1 METQCHIKVNGTM
14 TNESETYR
22 HPFRAL
28 LTGYGFFGG
37 WDYAHFPA
45 SGVPEL
51 SLRGDK
57 PFTLFVTL
65 CFKNIQGGTILE
77 QKDMF
82 QLGIMDGLIY
92 VIGPDWCGIKF
103 PESTLG
109 RFTPQCWYRLGLVY
123 DGNLL
128 TVYLDG
134 VKKDTFRCK
143 PASKRTAKAEL
154 VIGEKLDAY
163 FKDFR
168 IFDRALPDEQMQQLA
183 SDGEIRPEN
192 SIAWFDFDRTGRKD
206 QSPNRVK
213 LTTKA
218 FCRIVIVKPVRQFRF
233 NINRKYD
240 NVEEM
245 ICEQFN
251 TPKPISFTGCIGSK
265 PDDDTHTQLTGIV
278 SLGTPNPVVCG
289 LEGEIVTVWE
299 SIDIAQNDD
308 M

>member
-1 METQCHIKVNGTM
+1 M

-22 HPFRAL
+22 DSFRAL

-37 WDYAHFPA
+37 WDYAHFPT
-45 SGVPEL
+45 SGVPQL

-65 CFKNIQGGTILE
+65 CFKNTQGGTILE

-82 QLGIMDGLIY
+82 RLGIMDGLVY
-92 VIGPDWCGIKF
+92 VIGLDWCGIKF

-134 VKKDTFRCK
+134 VKKDTFRCES
-143 PASKRTAKAEL
+143 ASKRTVNAEL

-163 FKDFR
+163 FKNFR
-168 IFDRALPDEQMQQLA
+168 IFDRALSDEQMQQLA
-183 SDGEIRPEN
+183 SDEEIRPEN

-206 QSPNRVK
+206 QSPNRVE

-245 ICEQFN
+245 ICERFN
-251 TPKPISFTGCIGSK
+251 SSAPLTLPAVSAANPTANSAHGSAAWFRWELPSPSCAK
-265 PDDDTHTQLTGIV
+265 SKGKSSPSGKAST
-278 SLGTPNPVVCG
+278 SLKTYQADNPTIYNVR
-289 LEGEIVTVWE
+289 
-299 SIDIAQNDD
+299 Q
-308 M
+308 

>member
-1 METQCHIKVNGTM
+1 M
-14 TNESETYR
+14 TNENETYR
-22 HPFRAL
+22 DSFKAL

-92 VIGPDWCGIKF
+92 VIGPDWCSIKF
-103 PESTLG
+103 SESTLG
-109 RFTPQCWYRLGLVY
+109 RFAPQCWYKLGLVY

-134 VKKDTFRCK
+134 VKKDSFRCK

-206 QSPNRVK
+206 QSPNRMK

-251 TPKPISFTGCIGSK
+251 MPKPISFTGCIGNGQR
-265 PDDDTHTQLTGIV
+265 TQLAGMV
-278 SLGTPNPVVCG
+278 SLGTPKPIMCKI
-289 LEGEIVTVWE
+289 EGEIVTVWE

>member
-65 CFKNIQGGTILE
+65 CFKNTQGGTILE

-82 QLGIMDGLIY
+82 RLGIMDGLIY

-109 RFTPQCWYRLGLVY
+109 RFTPQCWYKLGLVY

-134 VKKDTFRCK
+134 VKKDTFRCE

-163 FKDFR
+163 FKGFR
-168 IFDRALPDEQMQQLA
+168 IFDRALSDEQMQQLA